1 MCIGDMDRARISVD
15 FNELM
20 ESDLVLL
27 SQTDQRIDSDGNVIQ
42 LSVGMKVY
50 VYEYN
55 KYDDG
60 EEELFT
66 ADGVVELNDK
76 VINKNAKWSC
86 RIDENGI
93 ITKYT

>member
-1 MCIGDMDRARISVD
+1 MKLDRPRISVD

-20 ESDLVLL
+20 EPDLVLL
-27 SQTDQRIDSDGNVIQ
+27 SQTDQRLDSDGTTIH
-42 LSVGMKVY
+42 LSKNAKVY
-50 VYEYN
+50 IYEYN

-66 ADGVVELNDK
+66 ADGIVELNDK

-86 RIDENGI
+86 RIDTNGI
-93 ITKYT
+93 TTKYT